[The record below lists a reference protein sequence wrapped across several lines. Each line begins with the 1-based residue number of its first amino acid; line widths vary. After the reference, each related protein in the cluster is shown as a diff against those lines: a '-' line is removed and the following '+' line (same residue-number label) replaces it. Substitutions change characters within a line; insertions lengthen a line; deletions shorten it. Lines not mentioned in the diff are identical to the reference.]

1 MRHGIWKTTPTKLQ
15 AILLVIGLALVALAA
30 VCATPSPPTLTAG
43 LSPPLPPA
51 ASAETVNQVALIL
64 GLDTASVP
72 TAPTCPPD
80 APAGCKVAEAQ
91 GCLACHTT
99 DGTALIGPTWKSLFG
114 KTESLEGGGSVTVD
128 AAYLKESIN
137 EPDAKVV
144 AGFLNLMPALA
155 LSQDD
160 VEAIIVYIQSLE

>member
-1 MRHGIWKTTPTKLQ
+1 LLNVGGPLAPTPTP
-15 AILLVIGLALVALAA
+15 I
-30 VCATPSPPTLTAG
+30 P
-43 LSPPLPPA
+43 
-51 ASAETVNQVALIL
+51 
-64 GLDTASVP
+64 D
-72 TAPTCPPD
+72 D
-80 APAGCKVAEAQ
+80 APPGFRLAEAQ

-99 DGTALIGPTWKSLFG
+99 DGTALIGPTWKGLFG

-137 EPDAKVV
+137 DPSAKVV
-144 AGFLNLMPALA
+144 DGYLNLMPALA